1 MMTEYQKQAQD
12 FLAACN
18 ATMKIE
24 FIGVDINQNWNDDS
38 KRNKYCFTITTPR
51 GTMSGDFWD
60 SVHNTEITS
69 MTLDEYFCK
78 THKMHFKDG
87 YLPEQN
93 KAKKELAAL
102 KATAIPT
109 EYDILACLTK
119 YDPGTMN
126 DFFSEMGYEVHN
138 ADDIFCFLNTYNAVV
153 KEYRDLCRIFTEEQ
167 MEMLREI
174 Q

>member
-18 ATMKIE
+18 ATIKIE
-24 FIGVDINQNWNDDS
+24 FQCVDVNRNWNDNS
-38 KRNKYCFTITTPR
+38 KRNKYRFTITTPM
-51 GTMSGDFWD
+51 GTMYGDFWD
-60 SVHNTEITS
+60 SVHYTKISLMKVETYFEKRYHIPWS
-69 MTLDEYFCK
+69 EAHYKEKVMAIKDLDKLKSE
-78 THKMHFKDG
+78 
-87 YLPEQN
+87 
-93 KAKKELAAL
+93 AK
-102 KATAIPT
+102 PT

-126 DFFSEMGYEVHN
+126 DFFSEMGYEVHD

-153 KEYRDLCRIFTEEQ
+153 KEYRDLCKIFTEEQ

>member
-1 MMTEYQKQAQD
+1 MTEYQKQAQD

-24 FIGVDINQNWNDDS
+24 FQCVDVNRNWNDNS

-51 GTMSGDFWD
+51 GTMYGDFWD
-60 SVHNTEITS
+60 SIYHTEVTL
-69 MTLDEYFCK
+69 MTLDDYFRK
-78 THKMHFKDG
+78 TYRRSAHAST
-87 YLPEQN
+87 YSEQN
-93 KAKKELAAL
+93 KAKKALAELKE
-102 KATAIPT
+102 KAVPT
-109 EYDILACLTK
+109 VYDILSCLTK

-126 DFFSEMGYEVHN
+126 DFFSEMGYEVHD

>member
-1 MMTEYQKQAQD
+1 MTEYQKQAKD
-12 FLAACN
+12 FLTACN

-24 FIGVDINQNWNDDS
+24 FQCVDVNQNWNDDS
-38 KRNKYCFTITTPR
+38 KRNKYRFTITTLR
-51 GTMSGDFWD
+51 GAMSGDFWD
-60 SVHNTEITS
+60 NIHNTEITL
-69 MTLDEYFCK
+69 MTLDDYFRK
-78 THKMHFKDG
+78 IYRRSARDST
-87 YLPEQN
+87 YYEQN

-102 KATAIPT
+102 KEKAIPT

-126 DFFSEMGYEVHN
+126 DFFSEMGYEVHD
-138 ADDIFCFLNTYNAVV
+138 ADDIFCFLNTYNAVI